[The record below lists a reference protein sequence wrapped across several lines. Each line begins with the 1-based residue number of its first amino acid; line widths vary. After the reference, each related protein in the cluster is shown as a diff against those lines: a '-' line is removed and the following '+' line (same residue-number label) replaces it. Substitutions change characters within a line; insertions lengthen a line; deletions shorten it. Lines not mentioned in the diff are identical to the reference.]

1 MARGLERNLG
11 LYAVFTISI
20 GAMIGSGIF
29 VLPGLAAEI
38 TGPSVMLAFLLAG
51 AIVLPAALSKSE
63 MATAMP
69 EAGGTYLYIDRAMG
83 PLMGTVAGI
92 GVWFALV
99 FKAAFALAG
108 LGGYLGHLADINV
121 KPVALGIAVALITLN
136 VLGAK
141 VTGRAQAL
149 LVTGVLGVIA
159 YFVMRGSIHVD
170 STNFEPFLK
179 DGVSGLL
186 TATALIFVSYAGVT
200 KIASVAEE
208 VKRPSRN
215 IPLGILISIGLM
227 MILYPAIVYV
237 IVGVTPTALL
247 SGSEAP
253 FTDAAAQF
261 MGSVGVDVM
270 AVTAVLALTGMANA
284 GLLASSRY
292 PFAMS
297 RNSLAPAFFQRI
309 GPRGTPDVSILATGA
324 ALIALIAFVPLLDL
338 AKLASAFQLVVFS
351 FINLAVIAFRESHL
365 DWYRPDFKS
374 PFYPWVQIFGIV
386 AAGVL
391 LTQMGI
397 GPIVGAIGIITG
409 GVL

>member
-108 LGGYLGHLADINV
+108 LGGYLGHLADIPV

-149 LVTGVLGVIA
+149 LVTGVLSVIA
-159 YFVMRGSIHVD
+159 YFVMRGSINVD

-179 DGVSGLL
+179 DGFSGLL

-227 MILYPAIVYV
+227 MILYGV
-237 IVGVTPTALL
+237 IPNEFLTITQSTLDWSGLKEWVPIPTVLTL
-247 SGSEAP
+247 GNEITIS
-253 FTDAAAQF
+253 AAAIKDLIGQ
-261 MGSVGVDVM
+261 GYILTVTVGI
-270 AVTAVLALTGMANA
+270 AVTMWKWQDRAKRLAEQGPPVKVSKYGRPLTKVE
-284 GLLASSRY
+284 R
-292 PFAMS
+292 
-297 RNSLAPAFFQRI
+297 
-309 GPRGTPDVSILATGA
+309 
-324 ALIALIAFVPLLDL
+324 
-338 AKLASAFQLVVFS
+338 
-351 FINLAVIAFRESHL
+351 
-365 DWYRPDFKS
+365 
-374 PFYPWVQIFGIV
+374 
-386 AAGVL
+386 
-391 LTQMGI
+391 
-397 GPIVGAIGIITG
+397 
-409 GVL
+409 